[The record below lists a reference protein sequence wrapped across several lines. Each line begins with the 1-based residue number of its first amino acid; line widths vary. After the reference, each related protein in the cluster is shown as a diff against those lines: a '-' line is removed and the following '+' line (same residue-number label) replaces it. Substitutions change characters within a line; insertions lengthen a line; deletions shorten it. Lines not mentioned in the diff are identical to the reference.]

1 MVSSNARMSM
11 RGLQVVTVILSVLT
25 LGATSAD
32 AYDKLGTRKEQ
43 SARHYCWKRIGL
55 KPDNDPTEHQ
65 AAVLKPCVKK
75 RLGYDDPYMDQF

>member
-1 MVSSNARMSM
+1 MHQISGVAA
-11 RGLQVVTVILSVLT
+11 LVILLT
-25 LGATSAD
+25 LDATSAV

-75 RLGYDDPYMDQF
+75 RLGYDDPYMEQF

>member
-1 MVSSNARMSM
+1 MHWPSGVAS
-11 RGLQVVTVILSVLT
+11 LLVLLS

-55 KPDNDPTEHQ
+55 KPDNEPTEHQ

-75 RLGYDDPYMDQF
+75 RLGYADPYMDQF